1 MNKNRFATS
10 KDKNLLGKLVSFP
23 VISIIVML
31 IFLMQGIT
39 QVDRIAENEEA
50 NSLEKAI
57 RQSATHSYAT
67 SGVYPES
74 VAAIQNEYGVSYDR
88 NRYLVSYEIFA
99 DNLMPKIKVI
109 RLK

>member
-1 MNKNRFATS
+1 MEKNRFAKS
-10 KDKNLLGKLVSFP
+10 KDGNLMEKFISFP
-23 VISIIVML
+23 VISIIIML
-31 IFLMQGIT
+31 IFLVQGVI
-39 QVDRIAENEEA
+39 QVDRIAENEET

-74 VAAIQNEYGVSYDR
+74 VAAIQNEYGVSYDQ